1 MKNDK
6 VEIVQSE
13 DIMSRQLQK
22 EKELKDNTTQYVTMS
37 IQRYEDLLNKEFI
50 CNSLIYGQAS
60 LDDAN
65 YIKFLNKLIE
75 QYRQNNIY

>member
-1 MKNDK
+1 MKDNK